1 MARFGTPLLLQ
12 LHPPDT
18 LGAFHSPVPLTL
30 PHRGCY
36 ARCPMPSF
44 ILRQLDPEFWAKV
57 QAKAAAE
64 GTTVKAVILR
74 LLAAWLAAVIV
85 LSITACGYHNPTAPT
100 PPALPQPGA
109 PTPPRPHPTPPAPPP
124 PAPPPPGAPSRIELT
139 ANPGVGADAGTGV
152 ITLRVL
158 DALNSALPGP
168 PGPVPAPEGGL
179 SAASVVTDAKGN
191 AHLTITGPAG
201 AAIAITTTA
210 GTAVQKTSIAMQA
223 GPDAPPA
230 VAAAGPP
237 P

>member
-100 PPALPQPGA
+100 PP
-109 PTPPRPHPTPPAPPP
+109 PPP
-124 PAPPPPGAPSRIELT
+124 PPRAAPARAPAAR
-139 ANPGVGADAGTGV
+139 
-152 ITLRVL
+152 R
-158 DALNSALPGP
+158 
-168 PGPVPAPEGGL
+168 PEP
-179 SAASVVTDAKGN
+179 
-191 AHLTITGPAG
+191 H
-201 AAIAITTTA
+201 
-210 GTAVQKTSIAMQA
+210 
-223 GPDAPPA
+223 
-230 VAAAGPP
+230 
-237 P
+237 

>member
-100 PPALPQPGA
+100 PPALPQPG
-109 PTPPRPHPTPPAPPP
+109 PPSRHALPPQPRRRCRRGHRRHHPARPRCVELGAARSDRHRHRLGRQRERGEWRHGGGGGRRAGRLRPPARRPR
-124 PAPPPPGAPSRIELT
+124 A
-139 ANPGVGADAGTGV
+139 
-152 ITLRVL
+152 
-158 DALNSALPGP
+158 
-168 PGPVPAPEGGL
+168 
-179 SAASVVTDAKGN
+179 
-191 AHLTITGPAG
+191 
-201 AAIAITTTA
+201 
-210 GTAVQKTSIAMQA
+210 
-223 GPDAPPA
+223 
-230 VAAAGPP
+230 
-237 P
+237 